1 MCAGHLALRLLGV
14 TGIFGVHSFCLR
26 LIDRIVPLVIDI
38 IGGVGTRLGFDYTI
52 RQRRSLDGQRLRL
65 NFLAVLVGLTL
76 DGRTACHTVVQHMTD
91 VALVAIE
98 LKQECEMLQFHVG
111 VLSKHAVAIQ
121 LLVHD
126 VREEALRNQRDLQI
140 ALIAGVVIHDI
151 VGDIV
156 RIERLDLAVG
166 IHRQADC
173 TGDADIGLPE
183 IVKRNYGGKGMMV
196 TDYTMS
202 EIVASVYDCMENTGR
217 KEGILFI
224 DEINCV
230 SETLAPMMLQFLQG
244 KTFGNQKVPE
254 GWVIVTAG
262 NPPEYNKSVREFD
275 VVTLD
280 RIKKIDVEADFDVW
294 KEYAY
299 QQGIHPAVISYL
311 ELRRKNF
318 YRVENTVD
326 GKIFATARGW
336 EDLSRLIQVYE
347 ILGKT
352 VDREVV
358 SQYIQHRM
366 IAKDFASYLALY
378 YKYRTDYKVEDILK
392 GKWDSITLG
401 KIRTASLDEHLSIVS
416 LLNGKLSELFT
427 ECYLTDA
434 YLTKLYDYMV
444 YFREAQD
451 SLTAKNLME
460 KAEADLEKDK
470 KSELLTKQQ
479 ERIQKRV
486 VSFFENASG
495 LESAS
500 ESTGSDKTGSGSE
513 PAGGRSAAAESEV
526 LSSNRNY
533 EFVKA
538 LFESETEAYENRTDE
553 ISFTLQNV
561 FDFMEAAFGDSQEMV
576 AFITELNANY
586 YSLWFIRENGSDQYY
601 RHNKGLLF
609 DDRQK
614 MLLGQMEEVENILNN
629 GIK

>member
-1 MCAGHLALRLLGV
+1 
-14 TGIFGVHSFCLR
+14 
-26 LIDRIVPLVIDI
+26 
-38 IGGVGTRLGFDYTI
+38 
-52 RQRRSLDGQRLRL
+52 
-65 NFLAVLVGLTL
+65 
-76 DGRTACHTVVQHMTD
+76 
-91 VALVAIE
+91 
-98 LKQECEMLQFHVG
+98 
-111 VLSKHAVAIQ
+111 
-121 LLVHD
+121 
-126 VREEALRNQRDLQI
+126 
-140 ALIAGVVIHDI
+140 
-151 VGDIV
+151 
-156 RIERLDLAVG
+156 
-166 IHRQADC
+166 
-173 TGDADIGLPE
+173 
-183 IVKRNYGGKGMMV
+183 
-196 TDYTMS
+196 
-202 EIVASVYDCMENTGR
+202 
-217 KEGILFI
+217 
-224 DEINCV
+224 
-230 SETLAPMMLQFLQG
+230 MLQFLQG

-366 IAKDFASYLALY
+366 IAKDFAGYLALY

-392 GKWDSITLG
+392 GKWDPITLG

-444 YFREAQD
+444 YFREDQD

-495 LESAS
+495 SKSTSGSIGSKL
-500 ESTGSDKTGSGSE
+500 TGSDKTRSGSY
-513 PAGGRSAAAESEV
+513 PAGGRSAAAESKDP
-526 LSSNRNY
+526 SSNRNY

-553 ISFTLQNV
+553 ISLTLQNV

>member
-1 MCAGHLALRLLGV
+1 MNIKRAKQEIRDSIEAYLSKDE
-14 TGIFGVHSFCLR
+14 FGEY
-26 LIDRIVPLVIDI
+26 RIPA
-38 IGGVGTRLGFDYTI
+38 I
-52 RQRRSLDGQRLRL
+52 RQRPILLMGPPGIGKTQIMEQIARECGIALVSYTITHHTRQS
-65 NFLAVLVGLTL
+65 AVGLP
-76 DGRTACHTVVQHMTD
+76 
-91 VALVAIE
+91 
-98 LKQECEMLQFHVG
+98 F
-111 VLSKHAVAIQ
+111 
-121 LLVHD
+121 
-126 VREEALRNQRDLQI
+126 
-140 ALIAGVVIHDI
+140 
-151 VGDIV
+151 
-156 RIERLDLAVG
+156 
-166 IHRQADC
+166 
-173 TGDADIGLPE
+173 
-183 IVKRNYGGKGMMV
+183 IVKKNYGEEEFSV
-196 TDYTMS
+196 TEYTMS
-202 EIVASVYDCMENTGR
+202 EIISSVYDKMEKTGL

-392 GKWDSITLG
+392 EKWDPITLG

-444 YFREAQD
+444 YFREDQD

-460 KAEADLEKDK
+460 KAEADFEKDK

-495 LESAS
+495 LKSTSGSIGS
-500 ESTGSDKTGSGSE
+500 ESIGSDKTGSGSE
-513 PAGGRSAAAESEV
+513 LAGGGSAAAESEIP
-526 LSSNRNY
+526 SSNRNY
-533 EFVKA
+533 EFVKV

-553 ISFTLQNV
+553 ISLTLQNV